1 MKGLVNSPSAL
12 QFACSSGNCTWSE
25 FSALGICSKC
35 TDVTGE
41 SERFL
46 YQTIT
51 FNLTGLDPSEYEF
64 DGSPGDCETWK
75 YITPSKQV
83 IRMQVGCSFRFRAN
97 PYYCE
102 KQSSSS
108 SHSTESLGAVDES
121 IVKVNSSAIASL
133 AARMPIETSFTG
145 PELTTGVVPTTP
157 AISAIN
163 PRSASALSATTAS
176 LHNLG
181 KTIPYRIGVLAS
193 EFYEPDLCSYT
204 IRQLPTSVAGNATY
218 PEYNATK
225 PDGGILKFAI
235 AQMSVTKKDITGR
248 IAGEPNITECELRWC
263 EKVFSDVKV
272 VSGHQSHPREHLY
285 ANSIKVNGGLK
296 PPHITNRPLDESQ
309 LKEKVGYWMSW
320 AHIRNDTSDISIPKA
335 WDYMVK
341 ELQFAPPADEDTGF
355 GPAAVLTG
363 SDGIHKVFD
372 NIAEALTH
380 EMYILEG
387 HIEQTG
393 KAYSQEVFIRVRWE
407 WAIFPIILDLLGVIF
422 LASNVWINSRDG
434 VYLWKS
440 SLLPLLF
447 HGLEGWGH
455 DALDFNEQSEMEKKA
470 KKMYAKLKRSDMGS
484 TKLVKT

>member
-12 QFACSSGNCTWSE
+12 QFVCSSGNCTWSE

-51 FNLTGLDPSEYEF
+51 FNLTSLDHLQYEF
-64 DGSPGDCETWK
+64 DGPPGDCETWK
-75 YITPSKQV
+75 FITPSKQV

-108 SHSTESLGAVDES
+108 SHSTESLEAVDES
-121 IVKVNSSAIASL
+121 IVKVNSSAVASL
-133 AARMPIETSFTG
+133 AARMPIETSFTEVG
-145 PELTTGVVPTTP
+145 LTTEVIPTSA
-157 AISAIN
+157 AISTIN

-176 LHNLG
+176 LHTLI
-181 KTIPYRIGVLAS
+181 KRPPFALTLADS
-193 EFYEPDLCSYT
+193 GFSTPDLCSYT
-204 IRQLPTSVAGNATY
+204 IRQLPTSVAGNATC
-218 PEYNATK
+218 PEYNTTK

-235 AQMSVTKKDITGR
+235 AQMSVTNKNITGR
-248 IAGEPNITECELRWC
+248 IAGEPNITECELSWC

-272 VSGHQSHPREHLY
+272 VSGHHTHPRGYLY
-285 ANSIKVNGGLK
+285 ANYTKVNGDLK
-296 PPHITNRPLDESQ
+296 PPNITNRPLDESQ
-309 LKEKVGYWMSW
+309 LREDVGYWKSL
-320 AHIRNDTSDISIPKA
+320 AFVRNETSNISIPKA
-335 WDYMVK
+335 WGYMAK

-355 GPAAVLTG
+355 GPATVLTG
-363 SDGIHKVFD
+363 PDGIHQVFD
-372 NIAEALTH
+372 NIAEAMTR
-380 EMYILEG
+380 EMYIG
-387 HIEQTG
+387 PGSTKQAG
-393 KAYSQEVFIRVRWE
+393 KANSQEVYIRVQWE
-407 WAIFPIILDLLGVIF
+407 WAIFPMVLVLFGVIF

-447 HGLEGWGH
+447 HGLQGWEH
-455 DALDFNEQSEMEKKA
+455 CDLDLNELADMEHKA
-470 KKMYAKLKRSDMGS
+470 KKMYAKLDKIDMGS
-484 TKLVKT
+484 TNLVKA